1 MDFKHVHLRK
11 ITLLSCDRCNL
22 LHPHSLIPHPQ
33 SSIEKRRVLTQ
44 FFYWTSPPPF
54 LNPPAVPRAG
64 YYPGHIPFFQF
75 RNTPVLMYG
84 KLQKQNENN
93 WYSINPCFTPSL
105 EQIIP
110 TNIPQ
115 LVKSQSTTVPLP
127 PPHFSDTK
135 NKKIPTIYFSSLHLL
150 YPIERKT
157 LILLQITC
165 TTIRFYL
172 LVFTGS
178 SSADINYKGKKYT
191 HNYKKLYKPV

>member
-44 FFYWTSPPPF
+44 FFYWTSPPPL

-115 LVKSQSTTVPLP
+115 FQISIHPRSFRSTSEKFRLVRYMKISTPCVEERRDALTLLVKQRG
-127 PPHFSDTK
+127 
-135 NKKIPTIYFSSLHLL
+135 KIWIQCDSWGKRDSL
-150 YPIERKT
+150 
-157 LILLQITC
+157 
-165 TTIRFYL
+165 FN
-172 LVFTGS
+172 S
-178 SSADINYKGKKYT
+178 W
-191 HNYKKLYKPV
+191 